1 MSERMQIVIAW
12 TEQAS
17 EFVAHRRTDLGER
30 PIMREVTIAKACTWL
45 LDGDATDLARAQAY
59 AATNGGSVYTYPVDY
74 ENSLADARRMVL
86 S

>member
-12 TEQAS
+12 TEQTS
-17 EFVAHRRTDLGER
+17 EFVAHRRIDLGEP

-45 LDGDATDLARAQAY
+45 LDGDAVDLARAQAY
-59 AATNGGSVYTYPVDY
+59 AATNGGSVYTFPVDY
-74 ENSLADARRMVL
+74 ENSLEEAKAKVL